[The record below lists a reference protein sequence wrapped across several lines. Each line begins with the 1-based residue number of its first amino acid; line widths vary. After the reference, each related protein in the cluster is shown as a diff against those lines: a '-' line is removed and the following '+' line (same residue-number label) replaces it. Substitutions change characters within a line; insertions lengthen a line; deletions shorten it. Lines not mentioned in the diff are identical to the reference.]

1 MAATLTVTQFPLWWN
16 GPLKM
21 NTWIFT
27 KKLMNKKCCTS
38 SIAQGVYLNGE
49 LSRKNTTHDLKG
61 GRMLQ

>member
-1 MAATLTVTQFPLWWN
+1 MVEWSTKN
-16 GPLKM
+16 EYM
-21 NTWIFT
+21 NIH